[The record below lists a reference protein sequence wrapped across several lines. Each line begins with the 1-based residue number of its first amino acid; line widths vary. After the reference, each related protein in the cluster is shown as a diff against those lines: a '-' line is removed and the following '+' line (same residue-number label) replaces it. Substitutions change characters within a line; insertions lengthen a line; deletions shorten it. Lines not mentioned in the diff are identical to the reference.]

1 MNTFEDRLRA
11 AVRAGWWIVALA
23 VVVVTLQWI
32 GYLVLI
38 SHQPSWFLWLWGP
51 DATWPQVQN
60 VWLATTAAFKLAI
73 WIMALIVLW
82 ATVWRR
88 MLTRR

>member
-23 VVVVTLQWI
+23 AAVLTLQWLA
-32 GYLVLI
+32 YLVLTAQ
-38 SHQPSWFLWLWGP
+38 QPSWFLWLWGHG
-51 DATWPQVQN
+51 ATWPQVQG
-60 VWLATTAAFKLAI
+60 VWLAAMAVFKLCI
-73 WIMALIVLW
+73 WVLALIVLW

-88 MLTRR
+88 MLIRR